1 MKLTLDT
8 TEINDILLDWA
19 QKHFPEGAFNTA
31 VMETYTYDPKVTFTY
46 EAESVDEAL

>member
-8 TEINDILLDWA
+8 IEINEILLDWA
-19 QKHFPEGAFNTA
+19 QKRFPEGNFNK
-31 VMETYTYDPKVTFTY
+31 VDLSTYSYDPKVTFTY